1 MGYAEGE
8 DMNTEDDEFNRI
20 ERESEM
26 RLRAVSA
33 ALMDHAEHLKALRA
47 ATRAII
53 PDALTASDGETPEYM
68 AGWNDC
74 REAILRGKKV

>member
-1 MGYAEGE
+1 MGHAQGE
-8 DMNTEDDEFNRI
+8 NMNTEDDEFNRI

-47 ATRAII
+47 AARLII
-53 PDALTASDGETPEYM
+53 PDAIGPNEGEHPGYVE
-68 AGWNDC
+68 GWNDC
-74 REAILRGKKV
+74 RREMLKGKDA